1 MRFAKWVFL
10 LAGVSGILLAV
21 PPYFLLFEPATTLNT
36 GDVRNGGNDRAGHGR
51 HHGHQDDQEGRSV
64 GSP

>member
-36 GDVRNGGNDRAGHGR
+36 GSVRDERTVADPER
-51 HHGHQDDQEGRSV
+51 I
-64 GSP
+64 